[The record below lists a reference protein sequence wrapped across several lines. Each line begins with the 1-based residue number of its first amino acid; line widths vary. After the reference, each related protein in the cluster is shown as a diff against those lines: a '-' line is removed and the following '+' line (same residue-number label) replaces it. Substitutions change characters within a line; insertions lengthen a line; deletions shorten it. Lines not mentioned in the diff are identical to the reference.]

1 MGKIWYTAQS
11 KENQKSDLGGT
22 IMAFRIL
29 AVDDE
34 PLILKGLR
42 FSLEQDGYIVEEA
55 LDGQSALDRIQST
68 QYDLVLLDVM
78 LPVVSG
84 TDVLRQ
90 MREFTDTPVIMLTA
104 KGDDMDRILGLE
116 YGADDYMVK
125 PFNILEVK
133 ARIKS
138 VLRRTQVKAPASNV
152 IRFKNLTID
161 PTARSCARDGM
172 EINLTVKEFNLLMTL
187 AQEPSK
193 VFSREQ
199 LHQALWKNE
208 KADGKYDLRTVDVH
222 IRRLREKIEEDPA
235 RPSFIMTKWG
245 VGYYFA
251 DR

>member
-1 MGKIWYTAQS
+1 
-11 KENQKSDLGGT
+11 
-22 IMAFRIL
+22 MAFRIL

-55 LDGQSALDRIQST
+55 LDGQSALDMIQST

-138 VLRRTQVKAPASNV
+138 VLRRTQIKTPASNV
-152 IRFKNLTID
+152 IQFKNLIID
-161 PTARSCARDGM
+161 PTARSCARDGI
-172 EINLTVKEFNLLMTL
+172 EINLTVKEFILLMTL

>member
-1 MGKIWYTAQS
+1 MP
-11 KENQKSDLGGT
+11 
-22 IMAFRIL
+22 FRIL

-42 FSLEQDGYIVEEA
+42 FSLEQDGYLVEEA
-55 LDGQSALDRIQST
+55 LDGQTALEMIQAT

-133 ARIKS
+133 ARMKS
-138 VLRRTQVKAPASNV
+138 VLRRTQSKVPASHT
-152 IRFKNLTID
+152 IQFKNLVID
-161 PTARSCARDGM
+161 PTARSCMRDER

-187 AQEPSK
+187 AQEPTK

-199 LHQALWKNE
+199 LHQALWKSE
-208 KADGKYDLRTVDVH
+208 KADGKYDLH

>member
-1 MGKIWYTAQS
+1 
-11 KENQKSDLGGT
+11 
-22 IMAFRIL
+22 MAFRIL

-55 LDGQSALDRIQST
+55 LDGQSALDMIQST
-68 QYDLVLLDVM
+68 QYDLILLDVM

-138 VLRRTQVKAPASNV
+138 VLRRTQIKTPASNV
-152 IRFKNLTID
+152 IQYKNLIID
-161 PTARSCARDGM
+161 PTARSCARDGI

-222 IRRLREKIEEDPA
+222 IRRLREKLEEAPA

>member
-1 MGKIWYTAQS
+1 MP
-11 KENQKSDLGGT
+11 
-22 IMAFRIL
+22 FRIL

-42 FSLEQDGYIVEEA
+42 FSLEQDGYLVEEA
-55 LDGQSALDRIQST
+55 LDGQTALEMIQAT

-133 ARIKS
+133 ARMKS
-138 VLRRTQVKAPASNV
+138 VLRRTQSKVPASHT
-152 IRFKNLTID
+152 IQFKNLVID
-161 PTARSCARDGM
+161 PTARSCMRDGR

-187 AQEPSK
+187 AQEPTK

-199 LHQALWKNE
+199 LHQALWKSE

-235 RPSFIMTKWG
+235 RPLFIMTKWG

>member
-1 MGKIWYTAQS
+1 M
-11 KENQKSDLGGT
+11 
-22 IMAFRIL
+22 
-29 AVDDE
+29 
-34 PLILKGLR
+34 
-42 FSLEQDGYIVEEA
+42 
-55 LDGQSALDRIQST
+55 IQST
-68 QYDLVLLDVM
+68 QYDLILLDVM

-138 VLRRTQVKAPASNV
+138 VLRRTQIKTPASNV
-152 IRFKNLTID
+152 IQFKNLIID
-161 PTARSCARDGM
+161 PTARSCARDGI

>member
-1 MGKIWYTAQS
+1 
-11 KENQKSDLGGT
+11 
-22 IMAFRIL
+22 MAFRIL

-55 LDGQSALDRIQST
+55 LDGQSALDMIQST

-138 VLRRTQVKAPASNV
+138 VLRRTQIKTPASNV
-152 IRFKNLTID
+152 IQFKNLIID
-161 PTARSCARDGM
+161 PTARSCARDGI

-187 AQEPSK
+187 AQEPRK

-245 VGYYFA
+245 VG
-251 DR
+251 

>member
-1 MGKIWYTAQS
+1 MP
-11 KENQKSDLGGT
+11 
-22 IMAFRIL
+22 FRIL

-42 FSLEQDGYIVEEA
+42 FSLEQDGYLVEEA
-55 LDGQSALDRIQST
+55 LDGQTALEMIQAT

-133 ARIKS
+133 ARMKS
-138 VLRRTQVKAPASNV
+138 VLRRTQSKVPASHT
-152 IRFKNLTID
+152 IQFKNLVID
-161 PTARSCARDGM
+161 PTARSCMRDER
-172 EINLTVKEFNLLMTL
+172 EINLTVKEFNLLKL
-187 AQEPSK
+187 S
-193 VFSREQ
+193 VILSVI
-199 LHQALWKNE
+199 LHTRQ
-208 KADGKYDLRTVDVH
+208 YRTSL
-222 IRRLREKIEEDPA
+222 I
-235 RPSFIMTKWG
+235 
-245 VGYYFA
+245 
-251 DR
+251 

>member
-1 MGKIWYTAQS
+1 
-11 KENQKSDLGGT
+11 
-22 IMAFRIL
+22 MAFLIL

-55 LDGQSALDRIQST
+55 LDGQSALDMIQST
-68 QYDLVLLDVM
+68 QYDLILLDVM

-138 VLRRTQVKAPASNV
+138 VLRRTQIKTPASNV
-152 IRFKNLTID
+152 IQFKNLIID
-161 PTARSCARDGM
+161 PTARSCARDGI

>member
-1 MGKIWYTAQS
+1 MP
-11 KENQKSDLGGT
+11 
-22 IMAFRIL
+22 FRIL

-42 FSLEQDGYIVEEA
+42 FSLEQDGYLVEEA
-55 LDGQSALDRIQST
+55 LGGQTALEMIQAT

-133 ARIKS
+133 ARMKS
-138 VLRRTQVKAPASNV
+138 VLRRTQSKVPASHT
-152 IRFKNLTID
+152 IQFKNLVID
-161 PTARSCARDGM
+161 PTARSCMRDER

-187 AQEPSK
+187 AQEPTK

-199 LHQALWKNE
+199 LHQALWKSE

>member
-1 MGKIWYTAQS
+1 M
-11 KENQKSDLGGT
+11 
-22 IMAFRIL
+22 
-29 AVDDE
+29 
-34 PLILKGLR
+34 ILKGLR

-55 LDGQSALDRIQST
+55 LDGQSALDMIQST
-68 QYDLVLLDVM
+68 QYDLILLDVM

-138 VLRRTQVKAPASNV
+138 VLRRTQIKTPASNV
-152 IRFKNLTID
+152 IQYKNLIID
-161 PTARSCARDGM
+161 PTARSCARDGI

>member
-1 MGKIWYTAQS
+1 MP
-11 KENQKSDLGGT
+11 
-22 IMAFRIL
+22 FRIL

-42 FSLEQDGYIVEEA
+42 FSLEQDGYLVEEA
-55 LDGQSALDRIQST
+55 LDGQTALEMIQAT

-104 KGDDMDRILGLE
+104 KGDDMDGILGLE

-133 ARIKS
+133 ARMKS
-138 VLRRTQVKAPASNV
+138 VLRRTQSKVPASHT
-152 IRFKNLTID
+152 IQFKNLVID
-161 PTARSCARDGM
+161 PTARSCMRDGR

-187 AQEPSK
+187 AQEPTK

-199 LHQALWKNE
+199 LHQALWKSE

>member
-1 MGKIWYTAQS
+1 
-11 KENQKSDLGGT
+11 
-22 IMAFRIL
+22 MAFRIL

-55 LDGQSALDRIQST
+55 LVGQSALDMIQST
-68 QYDLVLLDVM
+68 QYDLILLDVM

-138 VLRRTQVKAPASNV
+138 VLRRTQIKTPASNV
-152 IRFKNLTID
+152 IQFKNLIID
-161 PTARSCARDGM
+161 PTARSCARDGI

>member
-1 MGKIWYTAQS
+1 MP
-11 KENQKSDLGGT
+11 
-22 IMAFRIL
+22 FRIL

-42 FSLEQDGYIVEEA
+42 FSLEQDGYLVEEA
-55 LDGQSALDRIQST
+55 LDGQTALEMIQAT

-133 ARIKS
+133 ARMKS
-138 VLRRTQVKAPASNV
+138 VLRRTQSKVPASHT
-152 IRFKNLTID
+152 IQFKNLVID
-161 PTARSCARDGM
+161 PTARSCMRDER

-187 AQEPSK
+187 AQEPTK

-199 LHQALWKNE
+199 LHQALWKSE

>member
-1 MGKIWYTAQS
+1 
-11 KENQKSDLGGT
+11 
-22 IMAFRIL
+22 MAFRIL

-34 PLILKGLR
+34 PVILKGLR

-55 LDGQSALDRIQST
+55 LDGQSALDMIQST

-138 VLRRTQVKAPASNV
+138 VLRRTQIKTPASNV
-152 IRFKNLTID
+152 IQFKNLIID
-161 PTARSCARDGM
+161 PTARSCARDGI

>member
-1 MGKIWYTAQS
+1 
-11 KENQKSDLGGT
+11 
-22 IMAFRIL
+22 MAFRIL

-55 LDGQSALDRIQST
+55 LDGQSALDMIKST
-68 QYDLVLLDVM
+68 QYDLILLDVM

-138 VLRRTQVKAPASNV
+138 VLRRTQAKTPASNV
-152 IRFKNLTID
+152 IQCKNLVID
-161 PTARSCARDGM
+161 PTARSCARDGI

-208 KADGKYDLRTVDVH
+208 KAEGKYDLRTVDVH
-222 IRRLREKIEEDPA
+222 IRRLREKIEQDPA

>member
-1 MGKIWYTAQS
+1 MP
-11 KENQKSDLGGT
+11 
-22 IMAFRIL
+22 FRIL

-42 FSLEQDGYIVEEA
+42 FSLEQDGYLVEEA
-55 LDGQSALDRIQST
+55 LDGQTALEMIQAT

-133 ARIKS
+133 ARMKS
-138 VLRRTQVKAPASNV
+138 VLRRTQSKVPASHT
-152 IRFKNLTID
+152 IQFKNLVID
-161 PTARSCARDGM
+161 PTARSCMRDGR

-187 AQEPSK
+187 AQEPTK

-199 LHQALWKNE
+199 LHQALWKSE

>member
-1 MGKIWYTAQS
+1 
-11 KENQKSDLGGT
+11 
-22 IMAFRIL
+22 MAFRIL

-55 LDGQSALDRIQST
+55 LDGQAALDMMAQHR
-68 QYDLVLLDVM
+68 YDLVLLDVM

-90 MREFTDTPVIMLTA
+90 MRETSDTPVIMLTA

-138 VLRRTQVKAPASNV
+138 VLRRTQVKAPVSNTLQ
-152 IRFKNLTID
+152 FKNLVID
-161 PTARSCARDGM
+161 PTARSCARDGR

-187 AQEPSK
+187 AQEPTR

-208 KADGKYDLRTVDVH
+208 KSDGKYDLRTVDVH

>member
-1 MGKIWYTAQS
+1 
-11 KENQKSDLGGT
+11 
-22 IMAFRIL
+22 MAFRIL

-55 LDGQSALDRIQST
+55 LDGQSALDMIQST
-68 QYDLVLLDVM
+68 QYDLILLDVM

-104 KGDDMDRILGLE
+104 NGDDMDRILVLE

-138 VLRRTQVKAPASNV
+138 VLRRTQIKTPASNV
-152 IRFKNLTID
+152 IQYKNLIID
-161 PTARSCARDGM
+161 PTARSCARDGI

>member
-1 MGKIWYTAQS
+1 
-11 KENQKSDLGGT
+11 
-22 IMAFRIL
+22 MAFRIL

-55 LDGQSALDRIQST
+55 LDGQSALDMIQST

-116 YGADDYMVK
+116 YGADDYLVK

-138 VLRRTQVKAPASNV
+138 VLRRTQIKTPASNV
-152 IRFKNLTID
+152 IQFKNLIID
-161 PTARSCARDGM
+161 PTARSCARDGI

>member
-1 MGKIWYTAQS
+1 
-11 KENQKSDLGGT
+11 
-22 IMAFRIL
+22 MAFRIL

-55 LDGQSALDRIQST
+55 LDGQSALDMIQST
-68 QYDLVLLDVM
+68 QYDLILLDVM

-138 VLRRTQVKAPASNV
+138 VLRRTQIKTPASNV
-152 IRFKNLTID
+152 IQFKNLIID
-161 PTARSCARDGM
+161 PTARSCARDGI

-199 LHQALWKNE
+199 LHPALWKNE

>member
-1 MGKIWYTAQS
+1 
-11 KENQKSDLGGT
+11 
-22 IMAFRIL
+22 MAFRIL

-55 LDGQSALDRIQST
+55 LDGQSALDMIQST
-68 QYDLVLLDVM
+68 QYDLILLDVM

-138 VLRRTQVKAPASNV
+138 VLRRTQIKTPASNV
-152 IRFKNLTID
+152 IQYKNLIID
-161 PTARSCARDGM
+161 PTARSCARDGI

>member
-1 MGKIWYTAQS
+1 
-11 KENQKSDLGGT
+11 
-22 IMAFRIL
+22 MAFRTL

-55 LDGQSALDRIQST
+55 LDGQSALDMIQST

-138 VLRRTQVKAPASNV
+138 VLRRTQIKTPASNV
-152 IRFKNLTID
+152 IQFKNLIID
-161 PTARSCARDGM
+161 PTARSCARDGI

>member
-1 MGKIWYTAQS
+1 
-11 KENQKSDLGGT
+11 
-22 IMAFRIL
+22 MAFRIL

-55 LDGQSALDRIQST
+55 LDGQSALDMIQST
-68 QYDLVLLDVM
+68 QYDLILLDVM

-138 VLRRTQVKAPASNV
+138 VLRRTQIKTPASNV
-152 IRFKNLTID
+152 IQFKNLIID
-161 PTARSCARDGM
+161 STARSCARDGI

>member
-1 MGKIWYTAQS
+1 
-11 KENQKSDLGGT
+11 
-22 IMAFRIL
+22 
-29 AVDDE
+29 
-34 PLILKGLR
+34 
-42 FSLEQDGYIVEEA
+42 
-55 LDGQSALDRIQST
+55 
-68 QYDLVLLDVM
+68 
-78 LPVVSG
+78 VVSG

-133 ARIKS
+133 ARMKS
-138 VLRRTQVKAPASNV
+138 VLRRTQSKVPASHT
-152 IRFKNLTID
+152 IQFKNLVID
-161 PTARSCARDGM
+161 PTARSCMRDER

-187 AQEPSK
+187 AQEPTK

-199 LHQALWKNE
+199 LHQALWKSE

>member
-1 MGKIWYTAQS
+1 
-11 KENQKSDLGGT
+11 
-22 IMAFRIL
+22 MAFRIL

-55 LDGQSALDRIQST
+55 LDGQSALDMIQST
-68 QYDLVLLDVM
+68 QYDLILLDVM

-138 VLRRTQVKAPASNV
+138 VLRRTQIKTPASNV
-152 IRFKNLTID
+152 IQYKNLIIV
-161 PTARSCARDGM
+161 PTARSCARDGI

>member
-1 MGKIWYTAQS
+1 
-11 KENQKSDLGGT
+11 
-22 IMAFRIL
+22 MAFRIL

-55 LDGQSALDRIQST
+55 LDGQAALDMMAQNR
-68 QYDLVLLDVM
+68 YDLVLLDVM

-90 MREFTDTPVIMLTA
+90 MRETSDTPVIMLTA

-138 VLRRTQVKAPASNV
+138 VLRRTQVKAPVSNTLQ
-152 IRFKNLTID
+152 FKNLVID
-161 PTARSCARDGM
+161 PTARSCARDGR

-187 AQEPSK
+187 AQEPTR

-208 KADGKYDLRTVDVH
+208 KSDGKYDLRTVDVH

>member
-1 MGKIWYTAQS
+1 
-11 KENQKSDLGGT
+11 
-22 IMAFRIL
+22 MAFRIL

-55 LDGQSALDRIQST
+55 LDGQSALDMIQST

-138 VLRRTQVKAPASNV
+138 VLRRTQIKTPASNV
-152 IRFKNLTID
+152 IQFKNLIID
-161 PTARSCARDGM
+161 PTARSCARDGI

-222 IRRLREKIEEDPA
+222 IRRLREKIEKN
-235 RPSFIMTKWG
+235 PSEPKYVHTKWG
-245 VGYYFA
+245 VGYYFQA
-251 DR
+251 

>member
-1 MGKIWYTAQS
+1 
-11 KENQKSDLGGT
+11 
-22 IMAFRIL
+22 MAFRIL

-55 LDGQSALDRIQST
+55 LDGQSALDMIQST
-68 QYDLVLLDVM
+68 QYDLILLDVM

-138 VLRRTQVKAPASNV
+138 VLRRTQIKTPASNV
-152 IRFKNLTID
+152 IQFKNLIIA
-161 PTARSCARDGM
+161 PTARSCARDGI

>member
-1 MGKIWYTAQS
+1 
-11 KENQKSDLGGT
+11 
-22 IMAFRIL
+22 MAFRIL

-42 FSLEQDGYIVEEA
+42 FSLAQDGYIVEEA
-55 LDGQSALDRIQST
+55 LDGQSALDMIQST

-138 VLRRTQVKAPASNV
+138 VLRRTQIKTPASNV
-152 IRFKNLTID
+152 IQFKNLIID
-161 PTARSCARDGM
+161 PTARSCARDGI

>member
-1 MGKIWYTAQS
+1 
-11 KENQKSDLGGT
+11 
-22 IMAFRIL
+22 MAFRIL

-55 LDGQSALDRIQST
+55 LDGQSALDMIQST
-68 QYDLVLLDVM
+68 QYDLILLDVM

-104 KGDDMDRILGLE
+104 KGDDMARILGLE

-138 VLRRTQVKAPASNV
+138 VLRRTQIKTPASNV
-152 IRFKNLTID
+152 IQYKNLIID
-161 PTARSCARDGM
+161 PTARSCARDGI

>member
-1 MGKIWYTAQS
+1 
-11 KENQKSDLGGT
+11 
-22 IMAFRIL
+22 MAFRIL

-55 LDGQSALDRIQST
+55 LDGQSALDMIQST
-68 QYDLVLLDVM
+68 QYDLILLDVM

-138 VLRRTQVKAPASNV
+138 VLRRTQIKTPASNV
-152 IRFKNLTID
+152 IQYKNLIID
-161 PTARSCARDGM
+161 PTARSCARDGI

-235 RPSFIMTKWG
+235 RPSFIMT
-245 VGYYFA
+245 
-251 DR
+251 

>member
-1 MGKIWYTAQS
+1 
-11 KENQKSDLGGT
+11 
-22 IMAFRIL
+22 MAFRIL

-55 LDGQSALDRIQST
+55 LDGQSALDMIKST
-68 QYDLVLLDVM
+68 QYDLILLDVM

-138 VLRRTQVKAPASNV
+138 VLRRTQIKTPASNV
-152 IRFKNLTID
+152 IQYKNLIID
-161 PTARSCARDGM
+161 PTARSCARDGI